1 MISQTRPKHHELL
14 KNAIFTICG
23 SREPSASCLAD
34 IGRRAAQ
41 IAGRSKPWGDRH
53 LYALLH
59 IDRYDAKKYPITD
72 ELLNALIA
80 LAGREATNGKHVVKV
95 YAAHVR
101 PWSIILGRSRRCAR
115 RRCGVHFVG
124 AAGQLYCSEMCR
136 HRASLAR
143 RKRQAQ
149 EQRQAQLMRRRR
161 GRRAH
166 RRK

>member
-101 PWSIILGRSRRCAR
+101 PWSIILGRSRRCNSSVI
-115 RRCGVHFVG
+115 GYFF
-124 AAGQLYCSEMCR
+124 
-136 HRASLAR
+136 AS
-143 RKRQAQ
+143 
-149 EQRQAQLMRRRR
+149 
-161 GRRAH
+161 
-166 RRK
+166 